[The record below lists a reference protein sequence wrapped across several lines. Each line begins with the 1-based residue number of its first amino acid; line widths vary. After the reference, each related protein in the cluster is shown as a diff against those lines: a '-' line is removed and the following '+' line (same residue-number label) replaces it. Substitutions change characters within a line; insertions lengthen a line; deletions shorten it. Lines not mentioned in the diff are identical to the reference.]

1 MPEETVADQHT
12 YRERVAAGARIREG
26 SMQLCDLIAA
36 GEHYKIHVAAAQAR
50 ELRDNV
56 NGLLPEHPALR
67 PVALSL
73 VSDAARLRDY
83 AERVAA

>member
-1 MPEETVADQHT
+1 MPAGNLTDQHT

-36 GEHYKIHVAAAQAR
+36 GEHYKIHVAASQAS
-50 ELRDNV
+50 ELRDTV
-56 NGLLPEHPALR
+56 NGLVTDHPALR

-73 VSDAARLRDY
+73 VTDAARLRDY
-83 AERVAA
+83 AERAAA